1 MTFEVINNPEFLR
14 HSGFTQSEFKQLD
27 ALYLR
32 AAAAKVL
39 TYRSVEC
46 DFNEGVAS
54 YTYFTAEHQPPF
66 LQFVIRKVGPNAMMY
81 ELYRAQKGRI
91 AKSGVFSRVV
101 QRLQE
106 EIEQLL

>member
-39 TYRSVEC
+39 NYRSVEC
-46 DFNEGVAS
+46 DFDEGVVS
-54 YTYFTAEHQPPF
+54 YTYHIAETQPPY
-66 LQFVIRKVGPNAMMY
+66 LRFVISKTGPRTIMY
-81 ELYRAQKGRI
+81 ELFQAKKGRI